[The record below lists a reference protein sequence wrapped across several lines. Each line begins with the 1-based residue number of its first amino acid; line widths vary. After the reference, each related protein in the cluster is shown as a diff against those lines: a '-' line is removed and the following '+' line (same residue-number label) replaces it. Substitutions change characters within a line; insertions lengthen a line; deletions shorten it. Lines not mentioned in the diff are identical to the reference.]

1 MRWHDLYLYMLRKEN
16 SYEFPFLREESRNS
30 SHILFNEILMKSRN
44 QSVAV
49 LGGAFDPVH
58 LGHLSL
64 AEDAY
69 RTLALDEIWFVPT
82 AQSPLKENPAVLG
95 NEGRLMLLESA
106 LEPYPFIKIDRS
118 EIERGGVSYTVDSVR
133 HFKAKFPDTDFHW
146 IIGGDQVAQ
155 LEKWKDIHELSHLVQ
170 FIVVSRPGYEIDT
183 NKISAISGLQFSE
196 VRSRLLDIASTEI
209 RERIAGGRPVSD
221 LLPST
226 VNAIIVENNFYK
238 E

>member
-1 MRWHDLYLYMLRKEN
+1 
-16 SYEFPFLREESRNS
+16 
-30 SHILFNEILMKSRN
+30 MKSPKK
-44 QSVAV
+44 SVAI

-64 AEDAY
+64 AEDVY
-69 RTLALDEIWFVPT
+69 RMFAMDEVWFVPT
-82 AQSPLKENPAVLG
+82 AQSPLKGHPAVLDAK
-95 NEGRLMLLESA
+95 GRLMLLEAA
-106 LEPYPFIKIDRS
+106 LESYPFIKIDRS
-118 EIERGGVSYTVDSVR
+118 EIERGGVSYTIDSVR
-133 HFKAKFPDTDFHW
+133 HFKAKFPDIDFHW
-146 IIGGDQVAQ
+146 IIGGDQGAQ
-155 LEKWKDIHELSHLVQ
+155 LAKWKDIQELGQLVQ